1 VALEEHDLN
10 HEKAVIDAANRGED
24 VYGREALLL
33 IAERIESDYLNLP
46 LFAYLATNLKA
57 YLVQGVPP
65 QMPPQGYG
73 CRLTPQNLNVL

>member
-1 VALEEHDLN
+1 MSDHDLDY
-10 HEKAVIDAANRGED
+10 EKAIIKAANRGED
-24 VYGREALLL
+24 VYGREALEI
-33 IAERIESDYLNLP
+33 IAERIDRGLFDSP